1 MRAIGPIKAV
11 AGEDVIMNCP
21 FAGYP
26 IEHIRWEKAHHE
38 LTISKNTEIND
49 SNNDLLFLKS

>member
-1 MRAIGPIKAV
+1 
-11 AGEDVIMNCP
+11 MNCP

-38 LTISKNTEIND
+38 LTISMENEKE
-49 SNNDLLFLKS
+49 LLKQ

>member
-49 SNNDLLFLKS
+49 